1 MERCSDRR
9 PVRPA
14 EAAIVVNQDLLDLA
28 LGANRVLTYAGY
40 VLLAG
45 TLTFWSVVWP
55 DGRRNR
61 RLVVLAVAGT
71 AAMIIGT
78 VAGPAIQLVF
88 GDKLLGD
95 IATPLGGAAQLVRL
109 AALVAA
115 VFFLPDIINGSVVG
129 WRRAFALTLVVVI
142 AGTMVAQSNA
152 IGGHWEIAK
161 IAATGLHVL
170 ATCAWLGGL
179 VALAAVLL
187 PGDKIQELDQLIP
200 RFSRVAQL
208 SVVTLVVTGIVH
220 ALAVAGGLSELASS
234 RYGLVLLI
242 KVSIFGLMLLMGN
255 HGRKYAIRAAF
266 RQLHQPPDAPARS
279 GGISALAV
287 AMGAELSIAFVILST
302 TALLVMVAPHP

>member
-1 MERCSDRR
+1 
-9 PVRPA
+9 
-14 EAAIVVNQDLLDLA
+14 VNQDLLDLA

-88 GDKLLGD
+88 GDQLLGD
-95 IATPLGGAAQLVRL
+95 IVTPLGGAAQLVRL

-129 WRRAFALTLVVVI
+129 WRRVVALSLVAVI

-152 IGGHWEIAK
+152 IGGNWEIAK

-179 VALAAVLL
+179 VALAAVLI

-266 RQLHQPPDAPARS
+266 RQLHQPPDAPTRS

-287 AMGAELSIAFVILST
+287 AMGAELSIAIVILST

>member
-1 MERCSDRR
+1 M
-9 PVRPA
+9 
-14 EAAIVVNQDLLDLA
+14 IQDLVDLA

-55 DGRRNR
+55 EGRRNR
-61 RLVVLAVAGT
+61 RLVMLALAGT
-71 AAMIIGT
+71 VAMIIGT
-78 VAGPAIQLVF
+78 LAGPAIQLTF
-88 GDKLLGD
+88 GGRLLGD
-95 IATPLGGAAQLVRL
+95 IVTPLGGAAQLVRL

-115 VFFLPDIINGSVVG
+115 MFFLPDLISRAVVG
-129 WRRAFALTLVVVI
+129 WRRIVALTMVVVI
-142 AGTMVAQSNA
+142 AATMVAQSNA
-152 IGGHWEIAK
+152 IGDPWEVAK

-179 VALAAVLL
+179 VALATVLI
-187 PGDKIQELDQLIP
+187 PGEKVQEIDRLIP

-220 ALAVAGGLSELASS
+220 ALAVAGGVDQLASS

-255 HGRKYAIRAAF
+255 EGRKYAIRAAF
-266 RQLHQPPDAPARS
+266 RQQHQPPDVPVRV
-279 GGISALAV
+279 GGISTLAV
-287 AMGAELSIAFVILST
+287 VMGAELCIAFVILST
-302 TALLVMVAPHP
+302 TSLLVMVAPHP

>member
-1 MERCSDRR
+1 M
-9 PVRPA
+9 
-14 EAAIVVNQDLLDLA
+14 IQDLVDLA

-61 RLVVLAVAGT
+61 RLVMLALAGT
-71 AAMIIGT
+71 VAMIIGT
-78 VAGPAIQLVF
+78 LAGPAIQLTF
-88 GDKLLGD
+88 GGRLLGD
-95 IATPLGGAAQLVRL
+95 IVTPLGGAAQLARL

-115 VFFLPDIINGSVVG
+115 MFFLPDIISGAVVG
-129 WRRAFALTLVVVI
+129 WRRLVALTLVLLI
-142 AGTMVAQSNA
+142 AATMVAQSNA
-152 IGGHWEIAK
+152 IGGPWEVAK

-179 VALAAVLL
+179 VALATVLI
-187 PGDKIQELDQLIP
+187 PGEKVEEIDRLIP

-220 ALAVAGGLSELASS
+220 ALAVAGGVYLLASS

-255 HGRKYAIRAAF
+255 EGRKYAIRAAF
-266 RQLHQPPDAPARS
+266 RQQHLPPDVPVRA
-279 GGISALAV
+279 GGISTLAV
-287 AMGAELSIAFVILST
+287 VMGAELCIAFVVLST
-302 TALLVMVAPHP
+302 TSLLVMVAPHP

>member
-1 MERCSDRR
+1 
-9 PVRPA
+9 
-14 EAAIVVNQDLLDLA
+14 VNQDLLDLA
-28 LGANRVLTYAGY
+28 LGANRVLTYSGY

-71 AAMIIGT
+71 VAMIIGT
-78 VAGPAIQLVF
+78 VAGPAIQLVL

-95 IATPLGGAAQLVRL
+95 VVTPLGGAAQLVRL

-115 VFFLPDIINGSVVG
+115 VFFLPDIINGSVIG
-129 WRRAFALTLVVVI
+129 WRRALALTLVVVI

-152 IGGHWEIAK
+152 IGGRWEIAK

-179 VALAAVLL
+179 VALAAVLI

-255 HGRKYAIRAAF
+255 HGRKYATRAAF

>member
-1 MERCSDRR
+1 MTL
-9 PVRPA
+9 
-14 EAAIVVNQDLLDLA
+14 NQDLMDLA
-28 LGANRVLTYAGY
+28 LGANRVLTYGGY

-78 VAGPAIQLVF
+78 LAGPAIQLIL
-88 GDKLLGD
+88 GGRLLGD
-95 IATPLGGAAQLVRL
+95 VVTPLGGAAQFARL
-109 AALVAA
+109 AALIAA
-115 VFFLPDIINGSVVG
+115 VFFLPDIVKASVVG
-129 WRRAFALTLVVVI
+129 WRRAVALTLVVFL

-152 IGGHWEIAK
+152 IGGHWEVAK

-179 VALAAVLL
+179 VALAAVLI
-187 PGDKIQELDQLIP
+187 PGENLMELDQLIP
-200 RFSRVAQL
+200 RFSKVAQL
-208 SVVTLVVTGIVH
+208 SVVTLVITGIVH
-220 ALAVAGGLSELASS
+220 ALAVAGGISKLATS

-242 KVSIFGLMLLMGN
+242 KVMIFGLMLLMGN

-266 RQLHQPPDAPARS
+266 RQLHQQPDAPARS
-279 GGISALAV
+279 GGVSALAV
-287 AMGAELSIAFVILST
+287 TMGAELCIAFVILST

>member
-1 MERCSDRR
+1 M
-9 PVRPA
+9 
-14 EAAIVVNQDLLDLA
+14 IKDLVDLA

-61 RLVVLAVAGT
+61 RLVMLALAGT
-71 AAMIIGT
+71 TAMIIGT
-78 VAGPAIQLVF
+78 LAGPAIQLIL
-88 GDKLLGD
+88 GGRLLGD
-95 IATPLGGAAQLVRL
+95 IVTPLGGAAQLARL

-115 VFFLPDIINGSVVG
+115 MFFLPDIISGAVVG
-129 WRRAFALTLVVVI
+129 WRRILALTLVVVI
-142 AGTMVAQSNA
+142 AASMVAQSNA
-152 IGGHWEIAK
+152 IGGSWEVAK

-179 VALAAVLL
+179 LALATVLI
-187 PGDKIQELDQLIP
+187 PGEQVQELDQLIP

-208 SVVTLVVTGIVH
+208 SVVTLIVTGIVH
-220 ALAVAGGLSELASS
+220 ALAVAGGVYELASS

-255 HGRKYAIRAAF
+255 EGRKYAARAAF
-266 RQLHQPPDAPARS
+266 RMQHQRPDAPVRA
-279 GGISALAV
+279 GGISTLAV
-287 AMGAELSIAFVILST
+287 VMGAELCIAFVILST
-302 TALLVMVAPHP
+302 TSLLVMVAPHP